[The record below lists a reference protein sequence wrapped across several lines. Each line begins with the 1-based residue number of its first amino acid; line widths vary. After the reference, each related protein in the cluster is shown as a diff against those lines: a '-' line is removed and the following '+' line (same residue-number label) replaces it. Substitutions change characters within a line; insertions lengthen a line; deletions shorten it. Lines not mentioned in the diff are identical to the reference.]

1 MPPLSRIPCSLAG
14 SSMPNDAD
22 NPCRT
27 SPLSM
32 FLFIIR
38 HFSNA
43 FLTYLCHF
51 SNAFSRHFCHFSN
64 ISRCKGTD
72 FFSFMQELG
81 HKKYANRE
89 LNSLFAYN
97 SYSIYASVRSEF
109 CQILRT
115 KCNFSALSMQN
126 LTSFA
131 HFFVKIFAHVEIL

>member
-1 MPPLSRIPCSLAG
+1 
-14 SSMPNDAD
+14 
-22 NPCRT
+22 
-27 SPLSM
+27 
-32 FLFIIR
+32 
-38 HFSNA
+38 
-43 FLTYLCHF
+43 
-51 SNAFSRHFCHFSN
+51 
-64 ISRCKGTD
+64 
-72 FFSFMQELG
+72 MQELG

-131 HFFVKIFAHVEIL
+131 VFLSKYLHMSKFYSNFATNFEEKIHGIY